1 MVKEIV
7 KNILERRHFW
17 RFASF
22 SEVADLYMVRIMRTI
37 GINVGAVFMSVYML
51 QNGFSVVQV
60 SLFWAA
66 YFGLKAILSLPMA
79 QIIANI
85 GAKKAIV
92 ISNILYIPAMI
103 VFIFLPQI
111 GIWAL
116 AATCLFQVL
125 STSLYDIGY
134 LVNFSRVK
142 SVEKAGSQVA
152 AMNITE
158 KVAKAISPLI
168 GGLVAM
174 FFDPRISMAISAIFF
189 VFASWPMIRVP
200 DSMQKGFRLVPKDF
214 PWKLARRSLCIEFP
228 MGFDS
233 YSSSSAWSIF
243 LVCLVFTA
251 SSNQV
256 YGQVGAVTSLVLIVS
271 ILSTHLYGKLIDER
285 HGGRLLFVSAIG
297 NIAIHLLRVV
307 SRTPLAAVGTNA
319 ANEVVST
326 GYAMAVMRGVFDV
339 ADQSGYRV
347 FYIAMTQ
354 VAANIGN
361 TISALILAGTIAVAG
376 LSEGFT
382 LFYIITAAVVSLIA
396 LSKFRIYKTA

>member
-1 MVKEIV
+1 
-7 KNILERRHFW
+7 
-17 RFASF
+17 
-22 SEVADLYMVRIMRTI
+22 
-37 GINVGAVFMSVYML
+37 
-51 QNGFSVVQV
+51 
-60 SLFWAA
+60 
-66 YFGLKAILSLPMA
+66 
-79 QIIANI
+79 
-85 GAKKAIV
+85 
-92 ISNILYIPAMI
+92 
-103 VFIFLPQI
+103 
-111 GIWAL
+111 
-116 AATCLFQVL
+116 
-125 STSLYDIGY
+125 
-134 LVNFSRVK
+134 
-142 SVEKAGSQVA
+142 
-152 AMNITE
+152 
-158 KVAKAISPLI
+158 
-168 GGLVAM
+168 
-174 FFDPRISMAISAIFF
+174 
-189 VFASWPMIRVP
+189 
-200 DSMQKGFRLVPKDF
+200 
-214 PWKLARRSLCIEFP
+214 

-285 HGGRLLFVSAIG
+285 HGGRLLLVSAIG

-382 LFYIITAAVVSLIA
+382 LFYAITAAVVSLIA